1 MSAVCTLMAKKML
14 AKACVT
20 FGVLVYALVIPYL
33 EINPSHVFNDAWPPH
48 ARLHEVWQLTTH
60 CALGL
65 LAVWLAWWRDEVGVA
80 SLLNVC
86 VMGGVLVAH
95 VLADGYG
102 GSIHSGN
109 LESAV
114 LGVPVAVFAAG
125 IVVVLAT
132 AALWLG
138 VPYRDNSV

>member
-1 MSAVCTLMAKKML
+1 MSALFTMMAKKML
-14 AKACVT
+14 AKTCVT

-33 EINPSHVFNDAWPPH
+33 EINPSHVLNEAWPPH

-65 LAVWLAWWRDEVGVA
+65 LALWLTWWRGAVAIA
-80 SLLNVC
+80 SLLNIC
-86 VMGGVLVAH
+86 VMGGVLVAY
-95 VLADGYG
+95 VLADRYG

-109 LESAV
+109 LESVV

-125 IVVVLAT
+125 VVVVLAIV
-132 AALWLG
+132 ALWLG
-138 VPYRDNSV
+138 GPHRGNSV

>member
-1 MSAVCTLMAKKML
+1 MSALFTMMARKML
-14 AKACVT
+14 ARACVT

-33 EINPSHVFNDAWPPH
+33 EINPSHVLNEAWPPH

-65 LAVWLAWWRDEVGVA
+65 LALWLTWWRGAVAIA

-109 LESAV
+109 LESVV

-125 IVVVLAT
+125 VVVVLAT
-132 AALWLG
+132 VALWLG
-138 VPYRDNSV
+138 RPHRQDLL

>member
-65 LAVWLAWWRDEVGVA
+65 LALWLARGRGEVGFA

-114 LGVPVAVFAAG
+114 LGVPGAAVVAG
-125 IVVVLAT
+125 VVVMLA
-132 AALWLG
+132 ALALWLSR
-138 VPYRDNSV
+138 PHRDNSV